1 MAMDLN
7 QKFYGLDPKQL
18 RTWTKMATEL
28 TQNGSGLEPKWR
40 RTWARMAMDLN
51 QNGPFADCPT
61 QTTQTKVII
70 IHKISARCAPHHI
83 PFLPRP
89 PLAQQEM
96 PSIFQPILS
105 SSWPQVC
112 AEFLRNMIR
121 FGLVPRKSSKKQC
134 LNKVMPLCP
143 TSLTTS
149 PKPKLS

>member
-1 MAMDLN
+1 
-7 QKFYGLDPKQL
+7 
-18 RTWTKMATEL
+18 MATDL
-28 TQNGSGLEPKWR
+28 TQKGSGLEPKWR

-70 IHKISARCAPHHI
+70 IHKISARCDPHHI

-105 SSWPQVC
+105 SRWPQVW
-112 AEFLRNMIR
+112 ADFLKYDKVW
-121 FGLVPRKSSKKQC
+121 FGAKEKFKEAMLEQSHASVSHFTDHPTQAKVIIIQKSSAHCEGSQC
-134 LNKVMPLCP
+134 AGISEL
-143 TSLTTS
+143 
-149 PKPKLS
+149 